1 MVSKTNE
8 GSKLM
13 LKWIFIKGFKTL

>member
-1 MVSKTNE
+1 MVSKTSE